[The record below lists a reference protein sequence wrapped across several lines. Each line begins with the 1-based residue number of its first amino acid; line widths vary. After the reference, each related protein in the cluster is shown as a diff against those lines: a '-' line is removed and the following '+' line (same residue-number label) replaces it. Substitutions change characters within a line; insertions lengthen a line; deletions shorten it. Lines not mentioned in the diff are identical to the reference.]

1 MIKSYGFSFADE
13 IRTILESVTV
23 VFVVLKLTNVIDWSW
38 WWVTSPFTIPFS
50 LAFISMLIEGII
62 RYFASRKRIKA
73 QMEKINKE

>member
-13 IRTILESVTV
+13 MRTILESVTV

-50 LAFISMLIEGII
+50 LAVIAMLIEGVV
-62 RYFASRKRIKA
+62 RYIANKKRLRA
-73 QMEKINKE
+73 QREK